1 MWQPLRN
8 FVSSITT
15 YGLLSP
21 DQAMR
26 EQVNQWLSS
35 RPCLTCED
43 WFHRHWA
50 SPSLGMPKALVEF
63 IYDRLSTYS
72 GLSVGRMHPNDRLLE
87 DLHFPAVCWFDWGLT
102 LCEDFYHAFGIDIL
116 DHFDETQLIT
126 CADLITFLQGH
137 LVPLPP

>member
-1 MWQPLRN
+1 
-8 FVSSITT
+8 
-15 YGLLSP
+15 
-21 DQAMR
+21 MR

-72 GLSVGRMHPNDRLLE
+72 GLTVGCINPTDRLLE

-102 LCEDFYHAFGIDIL
+102 LCDDFYHAFGIDIL
-116 DHFDETQLIT
+116 DDFDETQFTT
-126 CADLITFLQGH
+126 CADLMTFLQTH
-137 LVPLPP
+137 LPPHPS

>member
-26 EQVNQWLSS
+26 DQVNQWLAS
-35 RPCLTCED
+35 RPCLSCDD
-43 WFHRHWA
+43 WFRRHWA
-50 SPSLGMPKALVEF
+50 SPSLGLSKALVDF

-72 GLSVGRMHPNDRLLE
+72 GLSVGCIHPNDDLLD
-87 DLHFPAVCWFDWGLT
+87 DLHLPAVCWFDWGLT
-102 LCEDFYHAFGIDIL
+102 LCDDFYQVFGIDIL
-116 DHFDETQLIT
+116 DYFDETQLVT
-126 CADLITFLQGH
+126 CADLVIFLHNH
-137 LVPLPP
+137 LQPHPS